1 MKVSTKSCKQISHDI
16 QSILELVEADML
28 RLNASI
34 QSQLNSDVA
43 LINQLGAY
51 IIQAGGKRLRPVSLL
66 LAARACMPST
76 EELNTEFIELAAII
90 EFIHT
95 ATLLHDDVVDES
107 SQRRGQDTANEVW
120 GNAASVLVG
129 DFLYSRSF
137 QMMVDVGSMRVM
149 EILSQTTN
157 QIAEGEVMQLLN
169 IGAAETTEEQYFSTI
184 KNKTAILF
192 ASASQLAAVQ
202 FKQSQKVETAL
213 YEYGLNLGI
222 AFQLCDDVLDYI
234 ADAERMGKNVG
245 DDLAEGKPTL
255 PIINAIERATGSD
268 KQTLIDAIDNA
279 DRNKLQSVLRI
290 IESTGS
296 MGYTT
301 RKAKEHAQLA
311 KDCLAL
317 LPDSDYRNALYHLA
331 DFSVSRVF

>member
-1 MKVSTKSCKQISHDI
+1 MDKQTAQHLENTIDV
-16 QSILELVEADML
+16 QSILALVESDMKL
-28 RLNASI
+28 VNHSI
-34 QSQLNSDVA
+34 QSQLDSEVV

-51 IIQAGGKRLRPVSLL
+51 IVQAGGKRLRPVSLL
-66 LAARACMPST
+66 LAARACMP
-76 EELNTEFIELAAII
+76 EIINLKKEFIDLAAII

-107 SQRRGQDTANEVW
+107 SQRRGKDTANEVW

-149 EILSQTTN
+149 EILSKTTN

-169 IGAAETTEEQYFSTI
+169 IGAAETTEAQYFSTI
-184 KNKTAILF
+184 ENKTAILF
-192 ASASQLAAVQ
+192 ASAAQLAAVQ
-202 FKQSQKVETAL
+202 FQQSQKVESAL
-213 YEYGLNLGI
+213 YEYGLHLGI
-222 AFQLCDDVLDYI
+222 AFQLCDDVLDYV
-234 ADAERMGKNVG
+234 ADSKTMGKNVG

-255 PIINAIERATGSD
+255 PIINAIERASGQEQ
-268 KQTLIDAIDNA
+268 KTLIDAINNA
-279 DRNKLQSVLRI
+279 DRSKLEAVLKI

-301 RKAKEHAQLA
+301 RKAKEHAQKA
-311 KDCLAL
+311 KECLTS
-317 LPDSDYRNALYHLA
+317 LPESQYREALYDLA